1 MPYIGQQLTTAQP
14 SYLIIDDISSSF
26 DGSTTSFALQVNG
39 STPAPFP
46 VAAQNCLIS
55 VGGVVQEPDSG
66 GTNGFNLSGSN
77 IVFSSAPSSGE
88 SFWGVVL
95 AGADYINVGAQFPDG
110 SVSNPSITFSAD
122 DDTGFYRSAS
132 GVVSLASNGAARTI
146 ANLESVQTFTA
157 GQIAEVTTL
166 TDAATVAVDLS
177 LSNNFTLTLGGNRT
191 LGNPT
196 NATAGQS
203 GSIFVIQ
210 DATGSRTLAYQGN
223 WDFIGGTAPTL
234 STGANQID
242 RIDYIVQS
250 ATDIQAVFT
259 ANYS

>member
-26 DGSTTSFALQVNG
+26 NGSTTSFALQVNG

-95 AGADYINVGAQFPDG
+95 AGADYVNVGAQFPDG
-110 SVSNPSITFSAD
+110 SVSNPSISRPVSWFIDGLIGPRARSSECSRNHPSAC
-122 DDTGFYRSAS
+122 RSK
-132 GVVSLASNGAARTI
+132 
-146 ANLESVQTFTA
+146 
-157 GQIAEVTTL
+157 
-166 TDAATVAVDLS
+166 AVE
-177 LSNNFTLTLGGNRT
+177 T
-191 LGNPT
+191 
-196 NATAGQS
+196 S
-203 GSIFVIQ
+203 GSSTV
-210 DATGSRTLAYQGN
+210 SKKPKK
-223 WDFIGGTAPTL
+223 PTR
-234 STGANQID
+234 S
-242 RIDYIVQS
+242 S
-250 ATDIQAVFT
+250 
-259 ANYS
+259 

>member
-1 MPYIGQQLTTAQP
+1 MPYIGQQITTAQP

-26 DGSTTSFALQVNG
+26 NGTTTSFALQVNG

-95 AGADYINVGAQFPDG
+95 AGADYVNVGAQFPDG

-132 GVVSLASNGAARTI
+132 GVVSLAST
-146 ANLESVQTFTA
+146 
-157 GQIAEVTTL
+157 
-166 TDAATVAVDLS
+166 

-223 WDFIGGTAPTL
+223 WDFIGGSAPTL